1 MTRIPLKRQQG
12 LSIIELMIALA
23 ISSLLI
29 LGITQIFI
37 DNKRNYVF
45 QRSQVNLQ
53 ENARYAELLL
63 NEYLAKAGYRRA
75 PDDHPE
81 FAFPAAAS
89 NGDCQAFTSGSS
101 ITGTTDKKGM
111 CIRYQP
117 LLSGEPDCLGVA
129 TAAFTDTIPFTSPGN
144 GALVTVAIKYA
155 EGVTLEHGS
164 ITCKNINTGTSG
176 ELLSN
181 VADFRLEF
189 GVGKDN
195 TSRHLVA
202 TGDRFISANSWTSA
216 TGPIRATRYSLLL
229 ASAPNQRT
237 GDSQIFTDWLAG
249 AEAGSKTRLQ
259 TGDQHRIYQ
268 VAGSTRTLRNLM
280 P

>member
-117 LLSGEPDCLGVA
+117 LLSGEPDCLA
-129 TAAFTDTIPFTSPGN
+129 LQLPLSP
-144 GALVTVAIKYA
+144 TP
-155 EGVTLEHGS
+155 S
-164 ITCKNINTGTSG
+164 PSP
-176 ELLSN
+176 
-181 VADFRLEF
+181 RP
-189 GVGKDN
+189 
-195 TSRHLVA
+195 A
-202 TGDRFISANSWTSA
+202 TGRWSPWRSSM
-216 TGPIRATRYSLLL
+216 L
-229 ASAPNQRT
+229 
-237 GDSQIFTDWLAG
+237 
-249 AEAGSKTRLQ
+249 K
-259 TGDQHRIYQ
+259 
-268 VAGSTRTLRNLM
+268 V
-280 P
+280 